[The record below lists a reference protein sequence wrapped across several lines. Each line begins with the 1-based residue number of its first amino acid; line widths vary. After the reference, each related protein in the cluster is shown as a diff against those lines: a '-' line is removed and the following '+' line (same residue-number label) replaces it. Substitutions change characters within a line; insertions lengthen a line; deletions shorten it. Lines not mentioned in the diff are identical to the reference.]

1 MSSRNRCPSTG
12 TGLICSRL
20 NWPVFMSVRNRS
32 SSTSG
37 LYVLPRNLV
46 NRLSDKGDVTKEILL
61 ALVNRNDDV
70 NVAALLL
77 KSVPRWI
84 DYDIQKTFR
93 DVKALNQM
101 RSLLHVCGYER
112 QPFFKPRISLACRP
126 YHVLKQSVG
135 RLMRVSI
142 EHYRAQ
148 DEARAFSDIQT
159 QPVPGFDH
167 VVHVHFRVAVF
178 SVKNFKKKRE
188 IVRASGA

>member
-1 MSSRNRCPSTG
+1 MATE
-12 TGLICSRL
+12 RL
-20 NWPVFMSVRNRS
+20 RA
-32 SSTSG
+32 
-37 LYVLPRNLV
+37 V
-46 NRLSDKGDVTKEILL
+46 NGLSDKGDVTKEILL

-101 RSLLHVCGYER
+101 RSLLHVCGHER
-112 QPFFKPRISLACRP
+112 QPFFKPRISLACWP

>member
-46 NRLSDKGDVTKEILL
+46 NRLATERLRAVNGLSDKGDVTKEILL

-101 RSLLHVCGYER
+101 RSLLHVCGHER

-135 RLMRVSI
+135 RLM
-142 EHYRAQ
+142 
-148 DEARAFSDIQT
+148 
-159 QPVPGFDH
+159 P
-167 VVHVHFRVAVF
+167 
-178 SVKNFKKKRE
+178 
-188 IVRASGA
+188 